1 MTLFFVA
8 SSTRWRCFP
17 KYDTGPE
24 PEDGYEGG
32 NICILEK
39 RQQFLRAAL
48 RDFLSKYPLPKQV
61 GFAGVVTYTL
71 PATAAHK

>member
-1 MTLFFVA
+1 MEL
-8 SSTRWRCFP
+8 
-17 KYDTGPE
+17 E

-32 NICILEK
+32 NICILKK

>member
-1 MTLFFVA
+1 M
-8 SSTRWRCFP
+8 R
-17 KYDTGPE
+17 KGPE
-24 PEDGYEGG
+24 PEEGYQGG

-39 RQQFLRAAL
+39 RQQLLRAAL
-48 RDFLSKYPLPKQV
+48 GRRLLKQIPLPKQV